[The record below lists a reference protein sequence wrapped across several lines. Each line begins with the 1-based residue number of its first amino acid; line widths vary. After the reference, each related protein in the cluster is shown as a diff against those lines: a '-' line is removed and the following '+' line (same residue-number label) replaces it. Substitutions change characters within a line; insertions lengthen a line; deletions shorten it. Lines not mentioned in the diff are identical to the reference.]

1 MLRRLRELQLQEV
14 GSRQESKRPSPRKLS
29 SEPLLPLDEEAVD
42 MDYGDMA
49 VDVVDGEQEEASG
62 DMEISFHLESG
73 HKTSS
78 RVN

>member
-14 GSRQESKRPSPRKLS
+14 ALRQDSKRPSPRKLS

-49 VDVVDGEQEEASG
+49 V
-62 DMEISFHLESG
+62 EIGRAH
-73 HKTSS
+73 
-78 RVN
+78 V